1 MTTDRFAPLSAIVD
15 DALASGIAR
24 HLSVSVAVR
33 TASDEQRWNRDG
45 DDIFLSASTIKV
57 AILIAVARAIDA
69 GTLRHDDRRSARPE
83 DAIEGSG
90 VLTWMEPGLSLSIDD
105 HAYLMIAISDNT
117 ASNVLIEAVGRAA
130 VNEAMTAL
138 GTTHSALRR
147 PFLGAVPTDDLP
159 RNEITTNDL
168 VTLLSAI
175 MDDRVASAEG
185 CAWMRKLLALQ
196 QHTDRLGRDLPE
208 RVTFLGKSGT
218 IERHVH
224 DSAVLV
230 GPGGSV
236 VMAVLTEGDRSTYAV
251 DPVLGRLARRAAEIA
266 GLAQTRSA

>member
-1 MTTDRFAPLSAIVD
+1 MTDRFAPLTAIVD
-15 DALASGIAR
+15 DAIASR
-24 HLSVSVAVR
+24 TVQRLSISLAVR
-33 TASDEQRWNRDG
+33 AAAGERRWDRAG
-45 DDIFLSASTIKV
+45 DDVFLSASTIKV

-90 VLTWMEPGLSLSIDD
+90 VLTWMEVGLSLSIDD

-117 ASNVLIEAVGRAA
+117 ASNVLIDAVGLAA
-130 VNEAMTAL
+130 VNDALSVL

-147 PFLGAVPTDDLP
+147 PFLGRVPTDDLP

-168 VTLLSAI
+168 VTLLLAI
-175 MDDRVASAEG
+175 VDDRAASAGG

-196 QHTDRLGRDLPE
+196 QHTDRLGRDLPDGIS
-208 RVTFLGKSGT
+208 FLGKSGT
-218 IERHVH
+218 IEGHVH

-236 VMAVLTEGDRSTYAV
+236 VIAVLTEGSGEKYVV
-251 DPVLGRLARRAAEIA
+251 DPIMGQLARRAAEIA
-266 GLAQTRSA
+266 GLAEPRPA